1 MIDAL
6 LFIFGKRAKWMRL
19 NKLNELIHNS
29 GKYQNLPR
37 ASVQVTFQEIL
48 DKVTLFSCNHEL
60 NLVFRIMMRTMKWFL
75 IVSFLL
81 REL

>member
-1 MIDAL
+1 MGPNGSGKSNLIDGL

-29 GKYQNLPR
+29 GKHQNLAK

-48 DKVTLFSCNHEL
+48 DKVRLSSKQL
-60 NLVFRIMMRTMKWFL
+60 
-75 IVSFLL
+75 
-81 REL
+81 